1 MSKTPLKRG
10 ARRGLLR
17 REGRRGDGLPGVAE
31 AEGGAE
37 TALAEAGL
45 ASAALARAALAR
57 AALASSFEVKEAA
70 GADKLMQIQRFFA

>member
-45 ASAALARAALAR
+45 ASAALARAALA
-57 AALASSFEVKEAA
+57 SSFEVKEAA